1 MNLHTRTNSKGQ
13 IWDDIGEKWVSPDN
27 VELGHRTD
35 YEYWYMRNLAES
47 QGMTQNQFNDFMNNW
62 ELYAWQDMHEN
73 RSHKKENKH
82 K

>member
-1 MNLHTRTNSKGQ
+1 
-13 IWDDIGEKWVSPDN
+13 
-27 VELGHRTD
+27 
-35 YEYWYMRNLAES
+35 MRNLAES